1 MLPSE
6 TYAQLVHEAEAD
18 GIQQIVVGA
27 VIQHD
32 DRVLILRRSKNDF
45 MGGIWELPSGK
56 VDPGETLDQSLAREV
71 LEETGLTV
79 TAVNRYLGNFDYR
92 SSSGKRSRQYNFAV
106 DVEKSEPVELTEHDA
121 YAWTDVTDDLPVT
134 EAVKAVLVAR

>member
-1 MLPSE
+1 MLPSD

-32 DRVLILRRSKNDF
+32 GRVLILRRSEDDF

-71 LEETGLTV
+71 LEETGLTL
-79 TAVNRYLGNFDYR
+79 TAFNRYLGSFDYR
-92 SSSGKRSRQYNFAV
+92 SSGGKQSRQYNFSPRCSAAM
-106 DVEKSEPVELTEHDA
+106 TFA
-121 YAWTDVTDDLPVT
+121 AFARLPT
-134 EAVKAVLVAR
+134 

>member
-1 MLPSE
+1 MLPGD
-6 TYAQLVHEAEAD
+6 TYAQLAREAEAD
-18 GIQQIVVGA
+18 GIQQVVVGA

-32 DRVLILRRSKNDF
+32 GRVLILRRSADDF

-71 LEETGLTV
+71 LEETGLRV
-79 TAVNRYLGNFDYR
+79 TAVSRYLGNFDYR
-92 SSSGKRSRQYNFAV
+92 SSGGKRSRQYNFAV

-121 YAWTDVTDDLPVT
+121 YAWTDITDDLPVT
-134 EAVKAVLVAR
+134 DAVKAMLAAR